1 MGFFEVLWAYFLVFV
16 FSATPLFESVIV
28 IPLGIFA
35 GLSAIP
41 VTIVALV
48 GNLLTVYLVIVFVEQ
63 IKNWRNKRKK
73 QETETEK
80 QNRRSERAKA
90 IWNKYG
96 LPGLAIIGPLV
107 VGSHITAL
115 MSLSLGG
122 SKKMVAYWLT
132 ASLIFW
138 CILAAILA
146 HLGFDLFNAKDRD
159 IF

>member
-1 MGFFEVLWAYFLVFV
+1 MSFFEVLWAYLLVFV
-16 FSATPLFESVIV
+16 FSATPLFESIIV

-73 QETETEK
+73 QEGVEK
-80 QNRRSERAKA
+80 QNKRSERAKA
-90 IWNKYG
+90 IWKKYG
-96 LPGLAIIGPLV
+96 LPGLAIIGPLF

-115 MSLSLGG
+115 MGLSLGG
-122 SKKMVAYWLT
+122 SKKMVASWLT

-146 HLGFDLFNAKDRD
+146 HLGFDLFNAQDRE